1 MKTRR
6 TGPILVAIATIFSL
20 SAVVAPAGAAQAK
33 DSDDALVA
41 AGGTLMQE
49 NLTAGQDQDSFT
61 AQADTT
67 TTTLPQQPSS
77 GIVLDGKDPTAP
89 ETAIGLP
96 YADAADEAQPS
107 DLGGVTYDNNNDSTT
122 TALPKSD
129 GSLQIATTIT
139 SAQGPSDYTY
149 TITGSEGSHLQL
161 EDNGMVSLLSADGNW
176 EGGAAPP
183 WAKDANGNPVDTTY
197 SVDGNTLT
205 QHIAFDETT
214 AFPVV
219 ADPWWGTLIDHTE
232 WADDLWEWSPTL
244 MVYPTWWGRVAGG
257 AISTGPGMTLMY
269 REFGWQETL
278 DKTERE
284 GHPDPDTS
292 SMRNQFYCHWD
303 WVRAA
308 QFYKSSWNLD
318 TGLPDKGYFG
328 FLDSGCN

>member
-20 SAVVAPAGAAQAK
+20 SAVVTPAGAAQAK

-77 GIVLDGKDPTAP
+77 GIALDGKDPTAP
-89 ETAIGLP
+89 GTAIGLP

-139 SAQGPSDYTY
+139 SAQAPSDYTY

-244 MVYPTWWGRVAGG
+244 MVYPTWWGRVVGIVPGSPASSLYG
-257 AISTGPGMTLMY
+257 AAA
-269 REFGWQETL
+269 WQETL
-278 DKTERE
+278 DKTDST
-284 GHPDPDTS
+284 GYPDPDTD

-303 WVRAA
+303 WARIA
-308 QFYKSSWNLD
+308 QADKPSWNLD
-318 TGLPDKGYFG
+318 SGLPDKGYAG
-328 FLDSGCN
+328 FIQSGCN

>member
-89 ETAIGLP
+89 GTAIGLP

-139 SAQGPSDYTY
+139 SAQAPSEYTY

-244 MVYPTWWGRVAGG
+244 MVYPTWWGRVVGIVPGSPASSLYG
-257 AISTGPGMTLMY
+257 AAA
-269 REFGWQETL
+269 WQETL

-303 WVRAA
+303 WVRLRRP
-308 QFYKSSWNLD
+308 FKESWNLD
-318 TGLPDKGYFG
+318 SGLPDKGYDG
-328 FLDSGCN
+328 FIQSGCN

>member
-41 AGGTLMQE
+41 AGGTLTQE
-49 NLTAGQDQDSFT
+49 NLTAGQDQDGFT

-89 ETAIGLP
+89 GTAIGLP
-96 YADAADEAQPS
+96 YADAAGEAQPS
-107 DLGGVTYDNNNDSTT
+107 DLGGITYDNNNDSTT

-149 TITGSEGSHLQL
+149 TVTGSEGSHLQL

-183 WAKDANGNPVDTTY
+183 WAKDANGNPVETTY

-205 QHIAFDETT
+205 QHIAFDKTT
-214 AFPVV
+214 AFPSWRTRGGE
-219 ADPWWGTLIDHTE
+219 PSLITPSGRMTCGSG
-232 WADDLWEWSPTL
+232 APPSWSTRP
-244 MVYPTWWGRVAGG
+244 GG
-257 AISTGPGMTLMY
+257 GELPEARYRPGL
-269 REFGWQETL
+269 
-278 DKTERE
+278 
-284 GHPDPDTS
+284 
-292 SMRNQFYCHWD
+292 
-303 WVRAA
+303 V
-308 QFYKSSWNLD
+308 
-318 TGLPDKGYFG
+318 
-328 FLDSGCN
+328 